1 MARKPP
7 RQFRSA
13 ARNATGVRTVLVL
26 LGRRV
31 REGRKNLALTQEQAA
46 EKMGL
51 DEKHLQLI
59 ETGQTNPTVATLVA
73 VARGLGVE
81 VSSLLRQRR

>member
-13 ARNATGVRTVLVL
+13 ARNASGVRAVLVR

-31 REGRKNLALTQEQAA
+31 RDGRKKLKLTQEQAA

-73 VARGLGVE
+73 VARGLGVDAGD
-81 VSSLLRQRR
+81 LLRQRT